1 MSSMTNKFFEVSLQY
16 KKLLSPKSF
25 PVGVNAFSSVT
36 HSGVFGV
43 PSSYK
48 RETSD
53 ITCSV
58 HSDV

>member
-1 MSSMTNKFFEVSLQY
+1 MTNKFFEVSLQY
-16 KKLLSPKSF
+16 NFLLNNF
-25 PVGVNAFSSVT
+25 QVGVNAFSSVT

-43 PSSYK
+43 PSSYE
-48 RETSD
+48 RESSD